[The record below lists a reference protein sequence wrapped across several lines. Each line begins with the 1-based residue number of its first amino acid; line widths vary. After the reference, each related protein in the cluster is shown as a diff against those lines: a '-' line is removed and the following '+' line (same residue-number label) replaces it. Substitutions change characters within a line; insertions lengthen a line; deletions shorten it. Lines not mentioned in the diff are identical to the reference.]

1 MARQWT
7 PAQSAAMQY
16 KKTSLLVSAAAGS
29 GKTATLTQ
37 RIINQITEDESCTL
51 ERMLI
56 VTFTRAAAAEL
67 RARIASA
74 LTEAIAQDPAN
85 RHLNHQLLLLPGAHI
100 HTIDAFFGEPVRANF
115 ERLGLPAGFR
125 MADDGEADGIAA
137 SVMEQVIEDFYS
149 ASKDPENGIL
159 GLARESVF
167 LSFVETLVT
176 SRDFSALIPTLTEL
190 YQKLVTSERG
200 VARIADC
207 AERMEREA
215 TGDFFDSLWGS
226 QLRDHTVNSLLALE
240 QKFLRAKAEIASDPL
255 CGAAFADMFDS
266 DAARCGMIAHR
277 LKTDGY
283 AGAAQAFELHP
294 AVKKPR
300 LKKEQ
305 KTPLCEEFEA
315 FRKKQNEKIKS
326 LSEPFCVLPEDI
338 RTQFSAT
345 AALCRTLYAIMDE
358 FDKRYTEEKIRLGV
372 CEFSDMPRFV
382 LKLLQNE
389 DGTLTDLAKAFQEKF
404 DWVYI
409 DEYQD
414 VNQLQDKIFAIIGG
428 DHRFMVGDIKQS
440 IYGFREAD
448 PSIFAAYRR
457 TFSTLTPDALDNPP
471 ATDLGCVLF
480 MSENFRC
487 DKSVIDFTNLVC
499 AYIFEA
505 CPDTIGYRKGDDLI
519 HKKNAPEGYQSPL
532 VTLQI
537 TQPADQDE
545 RIESDEEQDEK
556 IESDEKQDKNDGT
569 DTETLA
575 AVNEILRLLAE
586 EKKADGTPIQPSDIA
601 ILSRTKAPLDVF
613 ARALSEAGVP
623 VSAQSGGELY
633 KSASFRFWLA
643 LLDVIDNPV
652 QDIPLSY
659 LLTEPHDGKAPAFS
673 HEQLALVR
681 KAAAPNLSLYDAI
694 GAYAAEGEAASLRA
708 LCAAFCTRLE
718 GWRTLAVQL
727 GADALLTELA
737 QDEHLCVHA
746 RSEAFLFLYE
756 NARQFTR
763 KHWNGLYGFVRA
775 QHRAMNAKGSS
786 SEASCAGGGVALMT
800 VHHSKGLEYPVCFLI
815 KCSKSFNRNDSKQ
828 TMIYDKDMG
837 IGIKLSDGNGKRDTL
852 LRRSMTLGMIHRSTE
867 EEMRTLY
874 VALTRARERLYLTA
888 TIKKPYT
895 ALYRE
900 CSMGGS
906 ADILAAP
913 DHLSWVLSAM
923 AANEQRANE
932 CCRVELYKKGRVA
945 PLSRSVAAVSE
956 AAKDQSDAGS
966 AHYAALMQLSGAQ
979 KQHTSLLYK
988 IPSKAAASKLS
999 PHMLDTDFCFSHGEG
1014 EDADEMQTREALSR
1028 RLEQMHSEKPDFF
1041 ALMAENAKPTAAERG
1056 TAAHLFLQYCDYARV
1071 QAHGID
1077 DELDRLVREKY
1088 ITPRIAKIVNR
1099 RALQTF
1105 FDSDFFPL
1113 VMDADKIMREV
1124 HFNSF
1129 VPLEEFTQ
1137 NDEIAHLV
1145 SGKLLHVQ
1153 GSIDLILVGKDG
1165 SISLCDYKTDR
1176 PTAEEKRDH
1185 ALYRERMIAAHRDQL
1200 SHYARAVKELFGKA
1214 PDRAFVFS
1222 LTLGEAIELL

>member
-51 ERMLI
+51 ERTLI

-137 SVMEQVIEDFYS
+137 SVMEQVMEDFYS

-159 GLARESVF
+159 GLARESAF
-167 LSFVETLVT
+167 LCFVETLVS
-176 SRDFSALIPTLTEL
+176 SRDFSALIPTLTAL

-207 AERMEREA
+207 AERIEREA
-215 TGDFFDSLWGS
+215 KGDFFDSLWGA
-226 QLRDHTVNSLLALE
+226 QLRDYTVNTLLAME
-240 QKFLRAKAEIASDPL
+240 QKFLKAKAEIADDPS
-255 CGAAFADMFDS
+255 CGAAFANMFDS

-277 LKTDGY
+277 LQTGGY
-283 AGAAQAFELHP
+283 AGAAQAFQAHP
-294 AVKKPR
+294 ATRQPSVKKD
-300 LKKEQ
+300 Q
-305 KTPLCEEFEA
+305 KTPLCEEFIA
-315 FRKKQNEKIKS
+315 FRKKQNEKIKKLAENFS
-326 LSEPFCVLPEDI
+326 VAPEDI
-338 RTQFSAT
+338 GAQFAAT
-345 AALCRTLYAIMDE
+345 AAICRTLYAIMAE
-358 FDKRYTEEKIRLGV
+358 YDKRYAEEKMRLGV
-372 CEFSDMPRFV
+372 CEFSDMPRFM
-382 LKLLQNE
+382 LGLLQNE
-389 DGTLTDLAKAFQEKF
+389 DGSKTDLARAFCDKF

-448 PSIFAAYRR
+448 PSIFADYRR
-457 TFSTLTPDALDNPP
+457 LFATLTPDTLEDPP

-505 CPDTIGYRKGDDLI
+505 CPDTIGYREGDDLI
-519 HKKNAPEGYQSPL
+519 HRKTAPEGYLSPL

-537 TQPADQDE
+537 TQPADPDE
-545 RIESDEEQDEK
+545 DENNEDDED
-556 IESDEKQDKNDGT
+556 DEDDGEDKNVGI

-586 EKKADGTPIQPSDIA
+586 EKKADGTPILPSDIA
-601 ILSRTKAPLDVF
+601 ILSRTKAPLDAF
-613 ARALSEAGVP
+613 SRALTKAGIP

-633 KSASFRFWLA
+633 KSEPFRFWLA
-643 LLDVIDNPV
+643 LLDVIDNPSL
-652 QDIPLSY
+652 DIPLSY
-659 LLTEPHDGKAPAFS
+659 LLTEPHGGRSSAFS
-673 HEQLALVR
+673 PEQLALVR
-681 KAAAPNLSLYDAI
+681 KAAAQNLSLYDAI
-694 GAYAAEGEAASLRA
+694 CTYATEGENASLRA
-708 LCAAFCTRLE
+708 LCAAFCAKLE
-718 GWRTLAVQL
+718 AWRTLSVQL

-737 QDEHLCVHA
+737 QDEHLCA
-746 RSEAFLFLYE
+746 YAQSEAFLFLYE

-775 QHRAMNAKGSS
+775 QHRAMNAKGLN
-786 SEASCAGGGVALMT
+786 SEASSAGGGVALMT
-800 VHHSKGLEYPVCFLI
+800 VHHSKGLEYPVCFLV
-815 KCSKSFNRNDSKQ
+815 KCGKKFNRRDSRQ
-828 TMIYDKDMG
+828 TLIYDKDMG
-837 IGIKLSDGNGKRDTL
+837 IGIKLSDGKGKRDTL
-852 LRRSMTLGMIHRSTE
+852 LRRSMTLGKVHRSTE

-888 TIKKPYT
+888 TIKKSYT
-895 ALYRE
+895 AFWRE
-900 CSMGGS
+900 CAMGGS
-906 ADILAAP
+906 ADILQAP

-923 AANEQRANE
+923 ASNEQRANA
-932 CCRVELYKKGRVA
+932 CCRVELYEKGQVV
-945 PLSRSVAAVSE
+945 PLARSVAAVS
-956 AAKDQSDAGS
+956 AAAEGKSDAGS

-999 PHMLDTDFCFSHGEG
+999 PHMLDTDFCFSPGEG
-1014 EDADEMQTREALSR
+1014 EDADEMQTREALLR

-1041 ALMAENAKPTAAERG
+1041 ALMAENSKPTAAERG
-1056 TAAHLFLQYCDYARV
+1056 TAAHLFLQYCDYARTR
-1071 QAHGID
+1071 AHGID
-1077 DELDRLVREKY
+1077 DELERLVREKY

-1113 VMDADKIMREV
+1113 VMNADKIMREV

-1137 NDEIAHLV
+1137 NQEIAHLV

-1176 PTAEEKRDH
+1176 PTPEEKRDH
-1185 ALYRERMIAAHRDQL
+1185 TLYRARMISTHKDQL
-1200 SHYARAVKELFGKA
+1200 THYARAVKELFGKA

>member
-37 RIINQITEDESCTL
+37 RIINQITEDEGCTL

-137 SVMEQVIEDFYS
+137 SVMEQVMEDFYS
-149 ASKDPENGIL
+149 ASKDPANGIL
-159 GLARESVF
+159 GLARESAF
-167 LSFVETLVT
+167 LCFVETLVS
-176 SRDFSALIPTLTEL
+176 SRDFSALVPTLTDL

-207 AERMEREA
+207 AERIEREA
-215 TGDFFDSLWGS
+215 QGDFFDSLWGS
-226 QLRDHTVNSLLALE
+226 QLRDHTVNTLLAME
-240 QKFLRAKAEIASDPL
+240 QKFLKAKAEIASDPS
-255 CGAAFADMFDS
+255 CGAAFANMFDS

-277 LKTDGY
+277 LKTGGY
-283 AGAAQAFELHP
+283 AGAAQAFEAHP
-294 AVKKPR
+294 ATKKPTVKKD
-300 LKKEQ
+300 Q

-315 FRKKQNEKIKS
+315 FRKKQNDKIKK
-326 LSEPFCVLPEDI
+326 LAENFTVAPEDI
-338 RTQFSAT
+338 GTQFAAT
-345 AALCRTLYAIMDE
+345 AAICRTLYAIMAE
-358 FDKRYTEEKIRLGV
+358 YDKRYAEEKMRLGV
-372 CEFSDMPRFV
+372 CEFSDMPRFM
-382 LKLLQNE
+382 LRLLQNE
-389 DGTLTDLAKAFQEKF
+389 DGSETDLARAYRDKF

-448 PSIFAAYRR
+448 PSIFADYRR
-457 TFSTLTPDALDNPP
+457 RFATLTPDTLENPP
-471 ATDLGCVLF
+471 ETDLGCVLF

-505 CPDTIGYRKGDDLI
+505 CPDTIGYREGDDLI
-519 HKKNAPEGYQSPL
+519 HRKSAPEGHESPM

-537 TQPADQDE
+537 TQPAEADE
-545 RIESDEEQDEK
+545 DNEDDEEEDQ
-556 IESDEKQDKNDGT
+556 NDST

-586 EKKADGTPIQPSDIA
+586 EKKADGTPILPSDIA
-601 ILSRTKAPLDVF
+601 ILSRTKAPLEVF
-613 ARALSEAGVP
+613 ARALTDAGVP

-633 KSASFRFWLA
+633 KSAPFRFWLA
-643 LLDVIDNPV
+643 LLDVIDNPSL
-652 QDIPLSY
+652 DIPLSY
-659 LLTEPHDGKAPAFS
+659 LLCEPHSGTPAFS
-673 HEQLALVR
+673 PEQLALVR
-681 KAAAPNLSLYDAI
+681 KAAAQNLSLYDAI
-694 GAYAAEGEAASLRA
+694 CAYAAEGEDASLRA
-708 LCAAFCTRLE
+708 LCAAFCAKLE
-718 GWRTLAVQL
+718 AWRTLAVQL
-727 GADALLTELA
+727 SADALLTELA
-737 QDEHLCVHA
+737 QDEHLAAHA
-746 RSEAFLFLYE
+746 QSEAFLFLYE

-775 QHRAMNAKGSS
+775 QHRAMNTKGSS
-786 SEASCAGGGVALMT
+786 SEASSAGGGVALMT
-800 VHHSKGLEYPVCFLI
+800 VHHSKGLEYPVCFLV
-815 KCSKSFNRNDSKQ
+815 KCGKKFNRRDSQQ
-828 TMIYDKDMG
+828 TLIYDKDMG
-837 IGIKLSDGNGKRDTL
+837 IGIKLSDGKGKRDTL
-852 LRRSMTLGMIHRSTE
+852 LRRSMTLGKVHRSTE

-895 ALYRE
+895 AFWRE
-900 CSMGGS
+900 CAMGGS
-906 ADILAAP
+906 ADILQAP

-923 AANEQRANE
+923 AANEQRAST
-932 CCRVELYKKGRVA
+932 CCCVELYEQGQVV
-945 PLSRSVAAVSE
+945 PVSRSVAAVSA
-956 AAKDQSDAGS
+956 AAKDQCDAGS
-966 AHYAALMQLSGAQ
+966 AHYAALIQLSGAQ

-999 PHMLDTDFCFSHGEG
+999 PNMLDTDFCFFEGEG
-1014 EDADEMQTREALSR
+1014 EDANEMQTREVLSR

-1071 QAHGID
+1071 RAHGID
-1077 DELDRLVREKY
+1077 DELERLVHEKY

-1165 SISLCDYKTDR
+1165 SITLCDYKTDH
-1176 PTAEEKRDH
+1176 PTPEEKRDH
-1185 ALYRERMIAAHRDQL
+1185 ALYRKRMITAHKDQL

-1222 LTLGEAIELL
+1222 LTLGEAISIM

>member
-1 MARQWT
+1 MARSWT

-74 LTEAIAQDPAN
+74 LTEAIAADPSN

-137 SVMEQVIEDFYS
+137 SVMEQVMEDFYE
-149 ASKDPENGIL
+149 ASRDAESGIM
-159 GLARESVF
+159 GLARESAF
-167 LSFVETLVT
+167 LSFVETLVS
-176 SRDFSALIPTLTEL
+176 SRDFSALVPTLTDL

-200 VARIADC
+200 VTRIADC
-207 AERMEREA
+207 AERIERE
-215 TGDFFDSLWGS
+215 TEGDFFDSLWGS
-226 QLRDHTVNSLLALE
+226 QLRDYTVNTLLAIE
-240 QKFLRAKAEIASDPL
+240 QKFMKAKAEIAHDPS
-255 CGAAFADMFDS
+255 CGAAFANMFDS
-266 DAARCGMIAHR
+266 DAARCGMIAQR
-277 LKTDGY
+277 LKTGGY
-283 AGAAQAFELHP
+283 AGAAQAFDAHP
-294 AVKKPR
+294 ATKKPTVR
-300 LKKEQ
+300 KDQ

-315 FRKKQNEKIKS
+315 FRKKQNDKIKKLAENFTVS
-326 LSEPFCVLPEDI
+326 PEDI
-338 RTQFSAT
+338 RAQFAAT
-345 AALCRTLYAIMDE
+345 AAICRTLYAIMAE
-358 FDKRYTEEKIRLGV
+358 YDKRYTEEKMRLGV
-372 CEFSDMPRFV
+372 CEFSDMPRFM
-382 LKLLQNE
+382 LRLLQNE
-389 DGTLTDLAKAFQEKF
+389 DGSETDLARAFRDKF

-448 PSIFAAYRR
+448 PSIFADYRR
-457 TFSTLTPDALDNPP
+457 RFATLTPEALQDPP

-505 CPDTIGYRKGDDLI
+505 CPDTIGYREGDDLI
-519 HKKNAPEGYQSPL
+519 HRKLTPGGYTSPL

-537 TQPADQDE
+537 TEPADTDE
-545 RIESDEEQDEK
+545 DDEDAEEDA
-556 IESDEKQDKNDGT
+556 DGA
-569 DTETLA
+569 DTETFA

-586 EKKADGTPIQPSDIA
+586 EKKADGTPILPADIA
-601 ILSRTKAPLDVF
+601 ILSRTKAPLDAF
-613 ARALSEAGVP
+613 ARALTEAGVP
-623 VSAQSGGELY
+623 VSQQTGGELY
-633 KSASFRFWLA
+633 KSAPYRFWLA
-643 LLDVIDNPV
+643 LLDVIDNPS

-659 LLTEPHDGKAPAFS
+659 LLSEPHGGKAAAFS
-673 HEQLALVR
+673 PEQLALVR
-681 KAAAPNLSLYDAI
+681 KAAAQNLSLYDAI
-694 GAYAAEGEAASLRA
+694 ASYATDGKDATLCA
-708 LCAAFCTRLE
+708 LCTAFCTKLE
-718 GWRTLAVQL
+718 AWRTLAVQL

-737 QDEHLCVHA
+737 QDEHLRA
-746 RSEAFLFLYE
+746 LAESEAFLFLYE

-763 KHWNGLYGFVRA
+763 KNWNGLYGFVRA
-775 QHRAMNAKGSS
+775 QHRAMNAKGSA
-786 SEASCAGGGVALMT
+786 SEASSAGGGVSLMT
-800 VHHSKGLEYPVCFLI
+800 VHHSKGLEFPVCFLV
-815 KCSKSFNRNDSKQ
+815 KCGKRFNRRDSQQ
-828 TMIYDKDMG
+828 TLIYDKDMG
-837 IGIKLSDGNGKRDTL
+837 IGIKLSDGKGKRDTL
-852 LRRSMTLGMIHRSTE
+852 LRRSMTLGKVHRSTE

-888 TIKKPYT
+888 TIKKSYA

-900 CSMGGS
+900 CAMGGS
-906 ADILAAP
+906 ADILGAP

-923 AANEQRANE
+923 ASDEQRAKD
-932 CCRVELYKKGRVA
+932 CCRVKIFTDGQVA
-945 PLSRSVAAVSE
+945 PVTRSVAAIS
-956 AAKDQSDAGS
+956 AAAEDKSDAGS
-966 AHYAALMQLSGAQ
+966 AHYAALMQLADAQ
-979 KQHTSLLYK
+979 KSHTSLLYK

-999 PHMLDTDFCFSHGEG
+999 PHMLDTDFCFAPG
-1014 EDADEMQTREALSR
+1014 EDANEMQTREALAR

-1041 ALMAENAKPTAAERG
+1041 ALMAENAKPSAAERG
-1056 TAAHLFLQYCDYARV
+1056 TAAHLFLQYCNYARV
-1071 QAHGID
+1071 AEHGID
-1077 DELDRLVREKY
+1077 EELERLVREKY
-1088 ITPRIAKIVNR
+1088 ITPRISKIVNR
-1099 RALQTF
+1099 RSLQTF
-1105 FDSDFFPL
+1105 FDSAFFGL
-1113 VMDADKIMREV
+1113 VMDAERIMREV
-1124 HFNSF
+1124 HFNNF

-1137 NDEIAHLV
+1137 NPEIAALV
-1145 SGKLLHVQ
+1145 EGKLLHVQ

-1165 SISLCDYKTDR
+1165 SITLCDYKTDH
-1176 PTAEEKRDH
+1176 PTPEEKRDH
-1185 ALYRERMIAAHRDQL
+1185 ALYRKRMIAAHKDQL

-1222 LTLGEAIELL
+1222 LTLGEAIEIM